1 MLVIMVIMY
10 TGLSVVAAPIR
21 NVDIDILDFY
31 KSENMHYFD
40 YILEELIKKHQET
53 IKLEDLYLNKLYG
66 DNAML
71 STDDN
76 FILDLYCKGISLGFY
91 LDLEDESI
99 KEDLR
104 SFTNDASQIYIN
116 HQAISLFSE
125 DVYPIIESTE
135 PCVSDNTSIT
145 PMLDAGK
152 YKVLLKMIHH
162 GIMSGV

>member
-1 MLVIMVIMY
+1 
-10 TGLSVVAAPIR
+10 
-21 NVDIDILDFY
+21 
-31 KSENMHYFD
+31 MHYFD
-40 YILEELIKKHQET
+40 YIPEELIKKHQET

-116 HQAISLFSE
+116 HQLSHCLA
-125 DVYPIIESTE
+125 
-135 PCVSDNTSIT
+135 
-145 PMLDAGK
+145 
-152 YKVLLKMIHH
+152 KMFIQ
-162 GIMSGV
+162 S